1 MKLVVVGDSLLDVDV
16 EGTVERVC
24 PDAPA
29 PVLDVTAEH
38 ARPGGAA
45 LAATMAG
52 RDGVDVTL
60 VSALSEDAAGE
71 RLRSLLAVPAVFGR
85 VDSVPV
91 KTRLR
96 CGGTSLARMDQGG
109 SGVPRVTDDMLDL
122 VLSADVVLASDYGRG
137 LLRDER
143 LRSVLA
149 RVPVVWDPHPR
160 GPAPVPGVRLA
171 TPNLAEAR
179 AFSGVADPDGA
190 AAELLSRWR
199 ARAVV
204 VTMGGDGAL
213 LHCGGT
219 PVAVP
224 APSVVVTDP
233 CGAGDRF
240 AVTAAVCLAAG
251 AAPDEAVD
259 EAVRAAAEFL
269 AGGGIA
275 GMRRGGGVLGG
286 GVLGGATGRRRATA
300 ADVSRARM
308 AEPSAA
314 DMSRAR
320 LPGSAGADVS
330 RVRMPDP
337 PGADVPRARM
347 PVPSGAGVLQNS
359 PGPSV
364 VDAVRARGGVVVAAG
379 GCFDVLHSG
388 HVRMLAAARA
398 LGDCLVVCLNSDWS
412 VRRLKGPDRPVNR
425 EDDRAEVLR
434 ALDCVD
440 DVVVFGEDT
449 PENVLRRL
457 RPDVWVKGGDY
468 AAELLPEADV
478 VRCWGGRAVVVP
490 YHRGRSTTAI
500 LTRRA

>member
-16 EGTVERVC
+16 EGTADRLC

-29 PVLDVTAEH
+29 PVLDVVSEH

-60 VSALSEDAAGE
+60 VSALSHDEAGE
-71 RLRSLLAVPAVFGR
+71 RLRSLLDVPSLFGH

-96 CGGTSLARMDQGG
+96 CAGTSLARLDSGG
-109 SGVPRVTDDMLDL
+109 HGVPRVSDDMLDA

-143 LRSVLA
+143 LRSVLS

-179 AFSGVADPDGA
+179 AFSGLADPYEAGRA
-190 AAELLSRWR
+190 LLSRWR

-204 VTMGGDGAL
+204 VTLGGDGAL
-213 LHCGGT
+213 LHRGSS

-224 APSVVVTDP
+224 APPVQVQDP

-240 AVTAAVCLAAG
+240 AVTAAVRLASG
-251 AAPDEAVD
+251 AAADEAV
-259 EAVRAAAEFL
+259 A
-269 AGGGIA
+269 
-275 GMRRGGGVLGG
+275 
-286 GVLGGATGRRRATA
+286 
-300 ADVSRARM
+300 
-308 AEPSAA
+308 
-314 DMSRAR
+314 
-320 LPGSAGADVS
+320 
-330 RVRMPDP
+330 
-337 PGADVPRARM
+337 
-347 PVPSGAGVLQNS
+347 
-359 PGPSV
+359 
-364 VDAVRARGGVVVAAG
+364 DAVRDAAGFLARGGLSGPRSEAPSTVDEVRSRGGVVVATG
-379 GCFDVLHSG
+379 GCFDVLHAG

-398 LGDCLVVCLNSDWS
+398 LGDCLVVCLNSDRS
-412 VRRLKGPDRPVNR
+412 VRRLKGDGRPVNG
-425 EDDRAEVLR
+425 EADRAEVLR
-434 ALDCVD
+434 ALASVD
-440 DVVVFGEDT
+440 DVVVFSENS
-449 PENVLRRL
+449 PENVLRQL

-468 AAELLPEADV
+468 TAELMPETAV
-478 VRCWGGRAVVVP
+478 VSSWGGRTAVVP
-490 YHRGRSTTAI
+490 YHRGRSTTEI
-500 LTRRA
+500 LTRRT